1 MPMRV
6 ALAMLLWGLAVAQ
19 QVYLN
24 NAPITF
30 SLAGTT
36 QYVPSTGGPNIP
48 GYTFNLGF
56 DRYSWL
62 GTSLPT

>member
-1 MPMRV
+1 MRV
-6 ALAMLLWGLAVAQ
+6 ALAMMLLGLALAQ
-19 QVYLN
+19 QIYLN

-62 GTSLPT
+62 GISPFT